1 MSGKT
6 NKKLSTNLIHNGDGQ
21 LCHKLAG
28 MSSVPETFPIYL
40 TSVFAFDDVPPVD
53 AIYEHKSDAYIYSRM
68 ANPNSDA
75 VAEILSAAEGEPSS
89 KKNDVGALVFS
100 SGMAAII
107 TSILSA
113 VKSGDHIVASSVLY
127 GGVYDYL
134 ANEVPRFGVSVTF
147 VDFLKDD
154 FTHAVKPETKLVY
167 TETISNPLMEVP
179 DIAAISKEAH
189 KRGLL
194 FFVDNTFA
202 TPAVARPLTLGA
214 DASLYSTT
222 KYLSGH
228 SDITGGALTANSELV
243 AKIKRFQTLYGA
255 MPSPLDCWLLARSL
269 RTLDLRMKKHSKNAL
284 RVAEFLEAHPK
295 VEKVFYPGLKSSPS
309 HKTAAAQF
317 ADGRFGGMLS
327 VNIKG
332 GVKEAS
338 KLIKEMNMISFVPSL
353 AGTATTVSYPVKT
366 SHRAYSAE
374 ALKAAGIAQGQLRF
388 SVGLEDADDIIADIS
403 RALDKI

>member
-1 MSGKT
+1 MRSSDS
-6 NKKLSTNLIHNGDGQ
+6 KKLSTSLIHNGDGQ
-21 LCHKLAG
+21 FCRKLAAQA
-28 MSSVPETFPIYL
+28 SVPETFPVYL
-40 TSVFAFDDVPPVD
+40 TSVFAFDDVPSVD
-53 AIYEHKSDAYIYSRM
+53 AIYEQKSDAYIYSRM

-75 VAEILSAAEGEPSS
+75 VAEILSAAEGSGSS
-89 KKNDVGALVFS
+89 KKDKVGALVFS
-100 SGMAAII
+100 SGMAAIT
-107 TSILSA
+107 TSILSS

-134 ANEVPRFGVSVTF
+134 SNELPRFGVSVTF
-147 VDFLKDD
+147 LDFLKDD
-154 FTHAVKPETKLVY
+154 FTRAIKPETKLIY

-194 FFVDNTFA
+194 FFIDNTFA
-202 TPAVARPLTLGA
+202 TPAVAKTLSLGA
-214 DASLYSTT
+214 DVTLYSTT
-222 KYLSGH
+222 KYLGGH

-243 AKIKRFQTLYGA
+243 AKIKRFQILYGA

-284 RVAEFLEAHPK
+284 LVAEFLEAHPK

-309 HKTAAAQF
+309 YETAAAQF
-317 ADGRFGGMLS
+317 VKGRFGGMLS
-327 VNIKG
+327 ANIKG

-338 KLIKEMNMISFVPSL
+338 KLIKEMKIISFVPSL

-388 SVGLEDADDIIADIS
+388 SIGLEDSDDIIADIS
-403 RALDKI
+403 DALDKI